1 MCRYGV
7 GAVNP
12 LFFLWRALWRPTAP
26 ASRTKSRRTAEESR
40 TMYVFFDLRLLSTLL
55 YLQTC
60 LAWPYHSSH
69 RVIVVH
75 KTSLTP
81 TLYWSA
87 CAKPGMWAVAYM
99 CVRPHLGVS
108 ILSLSTIFRLTFWF
122 VPTMVVFFC
131 CDFFCFDTFHNLLFI
146 DALCSSVVDKGA

>member
-12 LFFLWRALWRPTAP
+12 LFFLWRALWRPTLQQIEQKAVGRQRNLGLCM
-26 ASRTKSRRTAEESR
+26 S
-40 TMYVFFDLRLLSTLL
+40 FFDLRLLSTLL

-122 VPTMVVFFC
+122 VPTMMVFFC
-131 CDFFCFDTFHNLLFI
+131 CDFFVLILFI
-146 DALCSSVVDKGA
+146 TSSSSMLFVRP